1 MRTVIAIKQRTR
13 IALEEK
19 HENFI
24 AATQKKNQFFLKTI
38 CTCYYLFSSLRVRRL
53 KGRGRLILSA
63 VKLVPRN
70 KTKTKYA
77 KKIHC
82 IYSKVLGSLHG
93 STRISSKELLN
104 KNEKGKNTRHN
115 INPDLS
121 YCVLWSQPWLSAQMV
136 HLEIRGMGVWR
147 RLAFETLFWETTKK
161 REKDFREAQ
170 THTLKSHSS

>member
-38 CTCYYLFSSLRVRRL
+38 CTCYYSFSSLRVRRL

-70 KTKTKYA
+70 KTKQ
-77 KKIHC
+77 
-82 IYSKVLGSLHG
+82 
-93 STRISSKELLN
+93 
-104 KNEKGKNTRHN
+104 KNTQRKYTAYTVRYWG
-115 INPDLS
+115 L
-121 YCVLWSQPWLSAQMV
+121 CTGQ
-136 HLEIRGMGVWR
+136 LEYPRKNYWIKTRKEKIQGITSIQTSLIAFFGHSHDCQRRWFIWR
-147 RLAFETLFWETTKK
+147 FEGWESG
-161 REKDFREAQ
+161 DD
-170 THTLKSHSS
+170 